1 MCCWA
6 TLGRWT
12 GGRGLRR
19 SRVCSKTETML
30 KTCPRCRQSKPY
42 TEEYFNRDRTRKWG
56 LDVTCRSCNR
66 AKCAAYAAK
75 RQEPKRLGTLKDL
88 GDMIVTSF
96 LKLSPEEQERW
107 RKEVFESMTGLP
119 YRPQTAAELMV
130 CGNCGAERATVFSPE
145 DGYAA
150 VCKRCREDY
159 TRGNSPRKPYRPQE
173 RREWLN

>member
-1 MCCWA
+1 VK
-6 TLGRWT
+6 R
-12 GGRGLRR
+12 
-19 SRVCSKTETML
+19 CSKCGEP
-30 KTCPRCRQSKPY
+30 KS
-42 TEEYFNRDRTRKWG
+42 EGDFNRDKTRKYG
-56 LDVTCRSCNR
+56 RDLICRDCNK
-66 AKCAAYAAK
+66 AKCSAWKAAHK
-75 RQEPKRLGTLKDL
+75 PKTLGTLKDL
-88 GDMIVTSF
+88 GDMIVKSF